1 MFLLKKIHFTRMS
14 FPSERIKN
22 VLIRFASFICPTET
36 EKERSHFEMMCFFVS
51 CHHFT
56 GHMVAYATGN
66 EKPVKNAEAVAR
78 LFHVH
83 MNRLWRKMCVC
94 QKRNVQEISISC
106 FYHSHILFGPFY
118 RNLFHMFIIL
128 HALMC
133 FAAAS
138 LFFSVD
144 TFDVSLK
151 QTCLK

>member
-1 MFLLKKIHFTRMS
+1 
-14 FPSERIKN
+14 
-22 VLIRFASFICPTET
+22 
-36 EKERSHFEMMCFFVS
+36 
-51 CHHFT
+51 
-56 GHMVAYATGN
+56 MVAYATGN

-138 LFFSVD
+138 LSFFRWI
-144 TFDVSLK
+144 SL
-151 QTCLK
+151 TYH